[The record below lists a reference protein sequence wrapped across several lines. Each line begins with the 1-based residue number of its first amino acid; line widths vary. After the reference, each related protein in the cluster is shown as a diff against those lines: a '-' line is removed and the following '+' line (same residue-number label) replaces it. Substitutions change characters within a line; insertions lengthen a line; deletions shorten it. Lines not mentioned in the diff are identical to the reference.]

1 MKRFLF
7 IFLILISGTPVYPF
21 ISSGNKTLKCKNSNY
36 NYETLYQSAKKGIVE
51 VTTPEGTGSGFVIK
65 HSDRNTFILTNS
77 HVLGN
82 FKNVAITWENKE
94 VDGAHVL
101 FDGLRVG
108 KYDFKLS
115 DDKYISR
122 DLALLVVDGIKGVSL
137 QFKKIEP
144 KIGVDVLA
152 IGSPSGLDYTLTR
165 GIIGGIRDNGRL
177 IQTDTAI
184 NPGNSGGPLLDLN
197 GCVVGINTFK
207 FEDTEGI
214 NFALSKKAYEEFNKR
229 FDYETFYLYLKEN
242 PKILKN
248 LTTKKLAEYY
258 GKKISLLKPDS
269 IDRILKRGNQEFGF
283 FPFYLR
289 EKANKYIRNYDFAIN
304 LDPANYSYY
313 LNRGKLKAFF
323 SDRYHGFLSVRES
336 PLDIARHETKYG
348 WMKNFRDEAIADLNK
363 AIQLNPDLLAPYFYK
378 SRYIYQYYGP
388 LDFESVNSKHREYS
402 ENRRKN
408 ENLLKTKKAKY
419 EEDFYYKTYAFRN
432 SPLKTDKEKALE
444 LINKA
449 IYLAP
454 NKAFYHFNKAE
465 ILRSLDLKMA
475 LNSIDKAIL
484 LDQNDLIN
492 YQKEKYQILRLI
504 DKNKAFEYW
513 KEIEPL
519 LEKREKYSG
528 DRRQVLSLYMKIRL
542 NAYNDGDMKLACEM
556 LEKEKNLKIKPEK
569 NYLSVYEFYNCKN
582 QN

>member
-77 HVLGN
+77 HVVGN

-101 FDGLRVG
+101 FDGLRVK
-108 KYDFKLS
+108 KYNFKVS
-115 DDKYISR
+115 ADKYISR
-122 DLALLVVDGIKGVSL
+122 DLALLVVEGIKGVSL

-229 FDYETFYLYLKEN
+229 FDYETFYLYLKDN

-258 GKKISLLKPDS
+258 GKKISLLKPDR
-269 IDRILKRGNQEFGF
+269 IDRILKREGTEFGF
-283 FPFYLR
+283 FPNYLS
-289 EKANKYIRNYDFAIN
+289 EKDIKYIRNYDFAIS
-304 LDPANYSYY
+304 LDPENYSYY
-313 LNRGKLKAFF
+313 LNRGKLKAYF
-323 SDRYHGFLSVRES
+323 SYWDNSFLNACES
-336 PLDIARHETKYG
+336 EYRDCNPIEIARHKEKYG
-348 WMKNFRDEAIADLNK
+348 WMKNFRDEAIADLDK
-363 AIQLNPDLLAPYFYK
+363 AIQLNSDLLAPYFYK
-378 SRYIYQYYGP
+378 SKYIYKTYAVP
-388 LDFESVNSKHREYS
+388 LDFEEENSRI
-402 ENRRKN
+402 RLKN
-408 ENLLKTKKAKY
+408 ENMLRTKKAKY
-419 EEDFYYKTYAFRN
+419 EEDFYYKTYAYRYSSSKIN
-432 SPLKTDKEKALE
+432 KEKALE

-465 ILRSLDLKMA
+465 ILKSLDLNKA
-475 LNSIDKAIL
+475 LNSINKAIL
-484 LDQNDLIN
+484 LDQNNLIKF
-492 YQKEKYQILRLI
+492 QKEKYEILRLI
-504 DKNKAFEYW
+504 DKNMAFEYW
-513 KEIEPL
+513 QEIKPI
-519 LEKREKYSG
+519 LEKRVKRFADE
-528 DRRQVLSLYMKIRL
+528 REVLKFYANIKILARI
-542 NAYNDGDMKLACEM
+542 DGDTKLACEM
-556 LEKEKNLKIKPEK
+556 LEKIQKIRPSK
-569 NYLSVYEFYNCKN
+569 NYSNKLRVYNCKVKS
-582 QN
+582 